1 MQRCG
6 WVALVSLVSLGAGAA
21 EPTVAG
27 VREVVG
33 QWVQARQ
40 LISATR
46 TAWERDREVLNQM
59 RALHEREW
67 ASLGERQDR
76 LATNTTQVDAD
87 LAAVRGELEE
97 TERALARAREL
108 ATGFEAQ
115 VRALLPR
122 LPAPLVQQLEPL
134 TRRLPQDE
142 VAAGKAS
149 VAERW
154 QTLVGIL
161 NEVDKFNA
169 TVSIV
174 SEVQRNPAGDEVQVE
189 TVYLGLAQAWFVD
202 KSGEYAGVGVPGP
215 GGWEWTAK
223 PEVGSLVRQ
232 ALAMYRGAAAPEFVS
247 LPVSLR

>member
-6 WVALVSLVSLGAGAA
+6 WVALVALVSLGAGAA